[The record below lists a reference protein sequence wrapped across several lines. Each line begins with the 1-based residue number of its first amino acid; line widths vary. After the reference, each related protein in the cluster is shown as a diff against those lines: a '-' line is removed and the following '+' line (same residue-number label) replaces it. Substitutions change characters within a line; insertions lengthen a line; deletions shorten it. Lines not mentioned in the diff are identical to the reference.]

1 MRSLLAAVVVP
12 PVVVF
17 ATALVHPQ
25 LLTVESATDWKHV
38 HVWLLLWFPLLAL
51 GPWLVARRVDRRA
64 GAVVAIA
71 AYAYATFYSVLD
83 VLGGIAGGALKEVEA
98 GGLGIILP
106 LAGDF
111 EQIGGIA
118 FVVACTLGAGV
129 ALSATGWARGALP
142 AVAVVVGA
150 IGLWQYHVFRPEGP
164 VAMLLL
170 AAGWGAFVVLVDRR
184 RPVPA

>member
-1 MRSLLAAVVVP
+1 MMIDVIVKKLVLSRVRFGPGRGSAIDEVRPPAAPRAVP
-12 PVVVF
+12 SR
-17 ATALVHPQ
+17 AALPGPGDARVQP
-25 LLTVESATDWKHV
+25 LVR
-38 HVWLLLWFPLLAL
+38 LLLGVKLHELRLDCDA
-51 GPWLVARRVDRRA
+51 D
-64 GAVVAIA
+64 VV
-71 AYAYATFYSVLD
+71 
-83 VLGGIAGGALKEVEA
+83 
-98 GGLGIILP
+98 ILMV
-106 LAGDF
+106 

-142 AVAVVVGA
+142 AVAVVAGS